1 MLGFALPVCAQA
13 RHPLRDAAV
22 GKITA
27 PTIKVTAPSGRTV
40 TKRLPFFSGSTIQ
53 SMRDAMGLTTVR
65 SQAEP
70 LNAPGSAPGLTSN
83 LAIERT
89 TVGCGERN
97 PDGNVRVNQ
106 DCTFRRQ
113 AEEKLV
119 FNPID
124 PTNLLGGMNDSRVG
138 FNQTGIAFSI
148 DNGEHWGDL
157 LPPFRQKLNDPTA
170 DLPTESDPNRNTILG
185 GPGTLHTYDVAS
197 DPAPAFDSSG
207 RGFYGAVAFDVASP
221 AAMLFV
227 TQSPKGAQGSFFLNI
242 TGRSFVVVED
252 NNPNVFHDKPFI
264 TADVFAN
271 SRNRDNV
278 YATWT
283 VFQFGCGPNGGFC
296 ANPIFGS
303 MSTDHGV
310 TWSTP
315 EEISGKSNML
325 LFFWELLRSGS

>member
-1 MLGFALPVCAQA
+1 
-13 RHPLRDAAV
+13 
-22 GKITA
+22 
-27 PTIKVTAPSGRTV
+27 
-40 TKRLPFFSGSTIQ
+40 
-53 SMRDAMGLTTVR
+53 
-65 SQAEP
+65 
-70 LNAPGSAPGLTSN
+70 
-83 LAIERT
+83 
-89 TVGCGERN
+89 
-97 PDGNVRVNQ
+97 
-106 DCTFRRQ
+106 
-113 AEEKLV
+113 
-119 FNPID
+119 
-124 PTNLLGGMNDSRVG
+124 MNDSRVG

-157 LPPFRQKLNDPTA
+157 LPPFRQKLNDPA
-170 DLPTESDPNRNTILG
+170 SDLATESDPNRNTIFG

-264 TADVFAN
+264 TADVFAD
-271 SRNRDNV
+271 SPNRDNV

-283 VFQFGCGPNGGFC
+283 VFLFGCGPDGGFC

-303 MSTDHGV
+303 MSTDSWRHMVNAGR
-310 TWSTP
+310 
-315 EEISGKSNML
+315 NQ
-325 LFFWELLRSGS
+325 R